1 MTKTIRI
8 WDGCKVVALITV
20 RPDGMTAQGAV
31 GGAGNSSKPDIEL
44 DPWAGL
50 LVDHGLRSSP
60 IAWRDVER
68 ELDAALGAA
77 RGEDDGA

>member
-1 MTKTIRI
+1 MKTIRI

-20 RPDGMTAQGAV
+20 SSTGMSSQGAV
-31 GGAGNSSKPDIEL
+31 GGAGNSAEPDIEI

-50 LVDHGLRSSP
+50 LVEHGSSRSP
-60 IAWRDVER
+60 VVWRDVER

-77 RGEDDGA
+77 RGEDDGAC